1 LSTLVREGN
10 DSTTIRRQSHEAD
23 MAPYAERGD
32 DLYETPPCAVR
43 ALLSVEKLPYY
54 IWEPACGPGAIS
66 RELEAAGHSVHSTDI
81 RHYGY
86 EGQKFTYDFLSG
98 GAYVIPAQC
107 IVTNPP
113 FMHAQAF
120 VERALRHC
128 PFVIMLLRLQ
138 FLESNR
144 RSSILDDGRLAR
156 IHVFKDRLPR
166 MHRAGWEGPKAGSR
180 LAFAWFVWNRFN
192 SGPATIDRI
201 SWRPFA

>member
-1 LSTLVREGN
+1 
-10 DSTTIRRQSHEAD
+10 

-32 DLYETPPCAVR
+32 DLYETPSCAVR
-43 ALLSVEKLPYY
+43 ALMSVEKLPHK

-66 RELEAAGHSVHSTDI
+66 RELEAAGHFVVSTDI

-86 EGQKFTYDFLSG
+86 ERQHGVLDFIEEAH
-98 GAYVIPAQC
+98 GAPDYC
-107 IVTNPP
+107 ILTNPP
-113 FMHAQAF
+113 FMFAQQF
-120 VERALRHC
+120 VERALEC
-128 PFVIMLLRLQ
+128 SPLVIMLLRLQ
-138 FLESNR
+138 FLESTR

-180 LAFAWFVWNRFN
+180 LAFAWFCWNRFH